1 MTFRWVFFPPKHR
14 RMLYHRTCFVKW
26 QTLPQ
31 GLICSPLRGLGGKEG
46 VNRTPRAPV
55 RKWRG
60 SRPFYWWG
68 AGISNAEPETG
79 LGQGGA
85 GWLDRYVLTGH
96 LGVKGVELLWP
107 RGASLGGPSHCSL
120 FFLLQNYKK
129 KKKFKHTE
137 KVKEFHSLTWAINI
151 LWCWITYPVSI
162 HQSIQ

>member
-1 MTFRWVFFPPKHR
+1 
-14 RMLYHRTCFVKW
+14 MLYHRTCFVKW

-60 SRPFYWWG
+60 SRPFYWWR
-68 AGISNAEPETG
+68 AGISNAGPETG

-107 RGASLGGPSHCSL
+107 RGASLGGPSHCSV

-129 KKKFKHTE
+129 KKK
-137 KVKEFHSLTWAINI
+137 KVQ
-151 LWCWITYPVSI
+151 TYRKGERIPQLNLNNSHFMVLDYLSCIYPSI
-162 HQSIQ
+162 HSIIHFLM